1 MLSELKEKILS
12 IINSYNRPVLFKDIK
27 DQLNISTD
35 ALKREL
41 NYLIKEGLI
50 KKEKGR
56 YALTEAGKKLLQR

>member
-1 MLSELKEKILS
+1 MLGELKEKILS
-12 IINSYNRPVLFKDIK
+12 IISSYDRPVLFKDIK

-41 NYLIKEGLI
+41 YDLMKEGLI

-56 YALTEAGKKLLQR
+56 YTLTESGKRSLQR